1 MLDGSSTLD
10 SQLRKLFD
18 SRFISNV
25 DAARLYGVDTG
36 GSVRTLHGAVSIAH
50 ARELVS
56 VIELARAHGLALW
69 PISGGR
75 NFGYGTSLPV
85 HSGALI
91 VDLSGLKD
99 IQYHAESHTVTIE
112 AGVTQADLL
121 DFLARNKLDYLV
133 PTTGAGPHGSLIGN
147 ALDGGYGMTPVAD
160 HFDGLAYFQG
170 YWGNGSPMSDSLAG
184 LSCPDMARRWAAGT
198 GMNTRSLL
206 RQSNLGIVTAAT
218 LQLAPKQPHS
228 RMVVIQWKSELDFH
242 RGQAV
247 LASLKEIIPS
257 MTAVISVNKQRAQA
271 ASGNFTLRKPADA
284 GNENGGNADVPQ
296 EFASLATIFGPR
308 HTVAGA
314 CKDLRSHL
322 KGAKVIC
329 LTGNQLTL
337 LGKLC
342 SSIPAALLSRFA
354 GLKVLHQRLGSLAE
368 TRALLAGQPSHEFL
382 QLAYAARNPAPATHV
397 DSNPAKDKQGIL
409 WFAPLVPLTEA
420 GIQEGLA
427 LIRRILDKHGFDALL
442 GLTIRTSRAGIAT
455 IPLIFEKTAENA
467 QRAHA
472 CYSELVTACTAAGMP
487 PYRLNIEA
495 MATVARLHVDDAH
508 QRVHAQL
515 KAALDPCNII
525 APGRYS

>member
-1 MLDGSSTLD
+1 MPDSTATLN
-10 SQLRKLFD
+10 SELQNLFN
-18 SRFISNV
+18 SRFIPSV
-25 DAARLYGVDTG
+25 DASKLHGADTG
-36 GSVRTLHGAVSIAH
+36 GAVRTLHGSVKIAH
-50 ARELVS
+50 AAEVGSL
-56 VIELARAHGLALW
+56 IELARGYGLALW

-91 VDLSGLKD
+91 VDLSGLKG

-121 DFLARNKLDYLV
+121 NFLSENKLAYLV

-147 ALDGGYGMTPVAD
+147 ALDGGYGMTPVSD
-160 HFDGLAYFQG
+160 HFDGLTCFRG
-170 YWGNGSPMSDSLAG
+170 YWGNGSAISDSLAG
-184 LSCPDMARRWAAGT
+184 LSGPDMARRWPAGT
-198 GMNTRSLL
+198 GLNTRSLL

-218 LQLAPKQPHS
+218 LQLAPKQPHA
-228 RMVVIQWKSELDFH
+228 RMVVIQWESELDFQK
-242 RGQAV
+242 GQVV

-257 MTAVISVNKQRAQA
+257 MTAVISVNKQRTQA
-271 ASGNFTLRKPADA
+271 ASGNFTLRNPAA
-284 GNENGGNADVPQ
+284 SCKESGGATGVEQ

-322 KGAKVIC
+322 KGARIIC
-329 LTGNQLTL
+329 LTGKQLAL

-342 SSIPAALLSRFA
+342 SKIPAALLSRSG
-354 GLKVLHQRLGSLAE
+354 GLKALHQKVSSLAE
-368 TRALLAGQPSHEFL
+368 TKALLAGEPAHEFL

-397 DSNPAKDKQGIL
+397 DSNPAKDNQGIL
-409 WFAPLVPLTEA
+409 WFAPLVPLTND
-420 GIQEGLA
+420 GIHDGLS
-427 LIRRILDKHGFDALL
+427 LIRGILDKHGFDALL
-442 GLTIRTSRAGIAT
+442 GLTIRNSRAGIAT
-455 IPLIFEKTAENA
+455 IPLIFEKTAENT

-472 CYSELVTACTAAGMP
+472 CYTELVTACTVAGMP
-487 PYRLNIEA
+487 AYRLNIES
-495 MATVARLHVDDAH
+495 MATVAGLQLDNAH

-525 APGRYS
+525 APGRYT